1 MSSSLVNG
9 LRQFKSENR
18 PHGNRSQPLGLNCQR
33 VKLNENAGRLTV
45 VSGDGYTPPADEPSE
60 KLFGPVWVECPDATP
75 TESPDV
81 VKSDPA
87 LSQYLHDPDVQL
99 MLRAK
104 RGDDSAFSQLVENYQ
119 DRLVGVLY
127 HLLGNQEAAED
138 LGQEVFLRI
147 YRNRTKYEA
156 KAKFSTW
163 LFHIANNL
171 ASNWR
176 RDGARRRES
185 QLAGSDSGPLGAR
198 PHEQLLAEKSALMP
212 ARVLDRNE
220 SQLLVQA
227 ALESLSDRQKMAV
240 LLHKFEQMSYID
252 IAETMDLS
260 PQAVKSLLSRAR
272 ENLRAYLEPYL

>member
-1 MSSSLVNG
+1 MKRVVRRSSY
-9 LRQFKSENR
+9 
-18 PHGNRSQPLGLNCQR
+18 
-33 VKLNENAGRLTV
+33 V
-45 VSGDGYTPPADEPSE
+45 VLSGDGYTLPAFDPSE
-60 KLFGPVWVECPDATP
+60 KPFGREWVECLDVTP

-104 RGDDSAFSQLVENYQ
+104 RGDDAAFSQLVEAYQ

-147 YRNRTKYEA
+147 YRNRSKYEA

-163 LFHIANNL
+163 MFHIANNL

-176 RDGARRRES
+176 RDGARRREAS
-185 QLAGSDSGPLGAR
+185 LAGSDSGPLEAR
-198 PHEQLLAEKSALMP
+198 PQEQFLAEKSALMP
-212 ARVLDRNE
+212 ARVLDRAE
-220 SQLLVQA
+220 SQKVVQA
-227 ALESLSDRQKMAV
+227 ALESLNERQKMAV

-252 IAETMDLS
+252 IAEAMDLS

>member
-1 MSSSLVNG
+1 MN
-9 LRQFKSENR
+9 F
-18 PHGNRSQPLGLNCQR
+18 
-33 VKLNENAGRLTV
+33 GRLTV
-45 VSGDGYTPPADEPSE
+45 VSGDGYTPPACERNE
-60 KLFGPVWVECPDATP
+60 KPFGRTWVECPEATR

-81 VKSDPA
+81 VTSEPE

-104 RGDDSAFSQLVENYQ
+104 RGDDAAFSQLVENYQ

-127 HLLGNQEAAED
+127 HILGNQEAAED

-147 YRNRTKYEA
+147 YRNRSKYEA

-176 RDGARRRES
+176 RDGARRREAP
-185 QLAGSDSGPLGAR
+185 LTGSDSGPLGAR
-198 PHEQLLAEKSALMP
+198 PQEQLLAEKSALMP

-220 SQLLVQA
+220 SQTIVRA
-227 ALESLSDRQKMAV
+227 ALESLSERQKMAV

-252 IAETMDLS
+252 IAAAMDLS

>member
-1 MSSSLVNG
+1 MNTLSFLN
-9 LRQFKSENR
+9 SER
-18 PHGNRSQPLGLNCQR
+18 GIQCT
-33 VKLNENAGRLTV
+33 VELT
-45 VSGDGYTPPADEPSE
+45 SEALPPSE
-60 KLFGPVWVECPDATP
+60 KLLSPAWVECSDAIP

-81 VKSDPA
+81 VTSEPA

-104 RGDDSAFSQLVENYQ
+104 RGDDAAFSQLVENYQ
-119 DRLVGVLY
+119 DRLVAVLY
-127 HLLGNQEAAED
+127 HLLGNQDAAED

-163 LFHIANNL
+163 MFHIANNL

-176 RDGARRRES
+176 RDGARRREAP
-185 QLAGSDSGPLGAR
+185 LAGSDSGPLGAR
-198 PHEQLLAEKSALMP
+198 PQEQLLAEKSALMP

-220 SQLLVQA
+220 SQMLVRA
-227 ALESLSDRQKMAV
+227 ALDSLNDRQKMAV

-252 IAETMDLS
+252 IATAMDLS

-272 ENLRAYLEPYL
+272 ENLRAYLEPLF